1 MIIVGTD
8 YRISAIVN
16 IDLAEATATSFKV
29 QPPCSNPQS
38 IIAATVSGINLSA
51 NVTAA
56 ENIYTGEH
64 RIWAEVTYSGGFVYR
79 SGARTYTV
87 YPEGSLQT

>member
-8 YRISAIVN
+8 YRISATVN
-16 IDLAEATATSFKV
+16 IDLSGATGASFKI
-29 QPPCSNPQS
+29 QPPCPNLP
-38 IIAATVSGINLSA
+38 ITIAATISGTTLYA
-51 NVTAA
+51 DVTAA
-56 ENIYTGEH
+56 ENIYTSEH
-64 RIWAEVTYSGGFVYR
+64 RVWAEVSYLGGLIYK